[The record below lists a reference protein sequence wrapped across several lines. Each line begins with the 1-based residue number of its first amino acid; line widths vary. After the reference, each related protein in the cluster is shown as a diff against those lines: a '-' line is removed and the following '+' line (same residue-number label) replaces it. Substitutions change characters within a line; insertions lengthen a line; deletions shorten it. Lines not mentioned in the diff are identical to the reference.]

1 MSNPE
6 GDELVPPLIMG
17 GIIGLCYI
25 ISVGANDVANALGTS
40 VGSGAISLRIAIIL
54 GGLFELLG
62 ATLVGG
68 KTSSSLGEKFLTID
82 TFTTVQ
88 YSYAMFAALFGS
100 ACWNSLATYFS
111 LPVSSTHAIIGSL
124 VFIGIVQDGIYSV
137 NWVEVGLT
145 ALSWVL
151 SPLVGFAV
159 SFSLYWML
167 NRYII
172 SQPSSFKLAAAT
184 SPYLNTIT
192 ITTLGLF
199 IFMAGP
205 KAIRIENAW
214 VLIGVVLLL
223 GVISLLLFKYLI
235 LPWMERNGYIKNGIS
250 YSGVDDTISTG
261 NGFESMKPVTNHLSS
276 TVSLVKNDSAN
287 LMTEALSPNDS
298 ATSASSPQ
306 QQVSPS
312 EYYFVLPV
320 SAQSHFCLFFFF

>member
-1 MSNPE
+1 MSE
-6 GDELVPPLIMG
+6 RDELVPPLIMG

-82 TFTTVQ
+82 KFTTLQ

-124 VFIGIVQDGIYSV
+124 VFIGMVQDGLYSV

-151 SPLVGFAV
+151 SPLAGFAV

-167 NRYII
+167 KRYII
-172 SQPSSFKLAAAT
+172 SQPSSFKLAAT
-184 SPYLNTIT
+184 ISPYLNAIT
-192 ITTLGLF
+192 IATLGLF
-199 IFMAGP
+199 ILMAGP
-205 KAIRIENAW
+205 KSIRIENGW

-223 GVISLLLFKYLI
+223 GVISFVLFKYLI
-235 LPWMERNGYIKNGIS
+235 LPWMERNGYINNGIS
-250 YSGVDDTISTG
+250 YSGVNATISSG
-261 NGFESMKPVTNHLSS
+261 NGFESMNPVTNHSSS
-276 TVSLVKNDSAN
+276 TFSLVENDSDN
-287 LMTEALSPNDS
+287 LMIEALSSIDS
-298 ATSASSPQ
+298 ATSASSSQ
-306 QQVSPS
+306 QKVSPA

-320 SAQSHFCLFFFF
+320 SG